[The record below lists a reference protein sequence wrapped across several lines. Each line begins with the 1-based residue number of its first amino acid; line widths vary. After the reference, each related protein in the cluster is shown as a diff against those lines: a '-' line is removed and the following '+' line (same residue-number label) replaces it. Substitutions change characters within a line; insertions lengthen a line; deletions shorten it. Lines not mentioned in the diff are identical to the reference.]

1 MRYEYYCK
9 YCDLP
14 QEVVKPIKDVKATEW
29 CKLCQLPLERRFSIP
44 QVNMKRMAGNVNGE
58 DFAVTNEPPDDLKPD
73 TYHEKL
79 QGDLDNWKIISTP
92 THTRRAG
99 TVEKP

>member
-1 MRYEYYCK
+1 MRYEYYCR
-9 YCDLP
+9 YCKLD
-14 QEVVKPIKDVKATEW
+14 QEVVKPIKDVKDTEW
-29 CKLCQLPLERRFSIP
+29 CRLCQLPLERRFSIP
-44 QVNMKRMAGNVNGE
+44 QVNMKKMAGRVNGE

-79 QGDLDNWKIISTP
+79 QNDLDNWKIISTP